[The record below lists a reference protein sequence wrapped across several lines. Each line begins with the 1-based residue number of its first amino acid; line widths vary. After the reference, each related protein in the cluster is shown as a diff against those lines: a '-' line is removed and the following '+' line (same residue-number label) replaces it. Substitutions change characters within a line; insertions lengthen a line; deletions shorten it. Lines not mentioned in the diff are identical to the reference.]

1 MLKTESKKNKT
12 SKNKDSEKG
21 FSLLEVLPLI
31 IVITSLF
38 AFLIGLWGMTHKH
51 ILHAISSRNYAFETF
66 NHRANLTYFND
77 SRSVTNS
84 YEESGLRFHASGD
97 GSGDTLKAL
106 VTPIRFPAEQERDNQ
121 NPDYHRRQIFNE
133 SIIPAQGEG
142 TGDGT
147 ILPWVLVAHGICL
160 NAGCGEGN

>member
-1 MLKTESKKNKT
+1 MHKNKNKI
-12 SKNKDSEKG
+12 SKVNKKKESEKG

-51 ILHAISSRNYAFETF
+51 ILHSISSRSYAFETF
-66 NHRANLTYFND
+66 RNRANVTYFND
-77 SRSVTNS
+77 TRSETNS

-97 GSGDTLKAL
+97 GAGNTIRAL
-106 VTPIRFPAEQERDNQ
+106 VTPIRFPATEERDNQ
-121 NPDYHRRQIFNE
+121 STEYHRRQIFNE
-133 SIIPAQGEG
+133 SVIPAQGEG

-147 ILPWVLVAHGICL
+147 VLPWVMVAHGICV